1 MFKNLTIKSRLIFV
15 LSFLIAFLLGVQA
28 LGLFGMSSAIDGL
41 KTVYLD
47 RVVPLK
53 QVGQIESLLLQ
64 NRVMLTAALLTPT
77 PEVVRKNTEIIDANI
92 DEITQAWVRYTT
104 TNMTAEE
111 NKLATDFDDHHRAF
125 VIEGMNPAV
134 AALRANNVD
143 EAYRLLVEKIRPLYR
158 PVHDNL
164 HELLVLQLQET
175 RQEYNREQER
185 YWTIRNMFIASIVIV
200 LLLGLSF
207 RLIFSQAIFRPLEG
221 VVETARAVA
230 AGNFEQQFK
239 T

>member
-92 DEITQAWVRYTT
+92 DEITQAWVRYST

-164 HELLVLQLQET
+164 HKLLVLQLQET

-230 AGNFEQQFK
+230 AGQF
-239 T
+239 